1 LNEVISVKEVH
12 REMHNK
18 GRSAGADSHN
28 GLSMKTKARL
38 PAVPN
43 IDGSAKLHLRRLL
56 PKMSAYRPF
65 KTVFRTTNLNCLQ
78 KACKIP
84 IKEAASMVL
93 LTFLDSNSVSNVEF
107 QDKPVRVACAPNTS
121 GLCLALVPT
130 FDEVGTL
137 SVGPGVQSQ
146 MFTVAVG
153 DAPRTVTFD
162 PFSRILPLCHQ
173 LMFLLGIFKVQM
185 EIPKSDSP
193 ATHVRLLQVPS
204 WLSPDATV
212 GYTNGDAH
220 PPMSVAFS
228 SDWEHIIW
236 GETEDRASRTRVLL
250 DLDVSTS
257 GKDDKALH
265 LVAILLHDGD
275 IRLRLEPNLLSAL
288 FVFGR
293 AYGIGVLSAVVAHQ
307 FLSLYLFEI
316 GGEGAK
322 RRPLTR
328 TLQTP
333 LGSVMAAASVLT
345 VTCYLFPSQSMDSPF
360 HYSPMETSVLV
371 ALLGWGCSEAF
382 CAGSR
387 LITLAGSWVL
397 PYIRSLRRV
406 TRPTLP
412 PRSLDYLLVLL
423 FPIPTGLLYLLP
435 RSLFYVFP
443 FVRMLAV
450 EEGSNRLARLLL
462 SLDIATAGFVLMLLF
477 NLPSLLFF
485 NLMTP
490 RPGFLATGLMTPFA
504 NSLLVGGVPHT
515 VLLCSFMQVLP
526 FLLYSRFTRK
536 VTKVQ
541 GQFEIVLFGWM
552 TDHPLYP
559 PALFCLFVLVF
570 LFTR

>member
-1 LNEVISVKEVH
+1 
-12 REMHNK
+12 
-18 GRSAGADSHN
+18 
-28 GLSMKTKARL
+28 
-38 PAVPN
+38 
-43 IDGSAKLHLRRLL
+43 
-56 PKMSAYRPF
+56 MSAYRPF

-84 IKEAASMVL
+84 VKEAASMVL

-146 MFTVAVG
+146 MFSVAVG

-162 PFSRILPLCHQ
+162 PFSRVLPLCHQ
-173 LMFLLGIFKVQM
+173 LLFLLGISKVQM

-212 GYTNGDAH
+212 GYTSVGAH
-220 PPMSVAFS
+220 PPLLVAFS

-236 GETEDRASRTRVLL
+236 GETEVGASRTHVLL

-257 GKDDKALH
+257 VKDDKALH
-265 LVAILLHDGD
+265 LMAILLHDGD
-275 IRLRLEPNLLSAL
+275 IRLTLEPDLLSAL
-288 FVFGR
+288 FVSGR

-307 FLSLYLFEI
+307 FLLLYLFEI
-316 GGEGAK
+316 REERAK
-322 RRPLTR
+322 RRPITR
-328 TLQTP
+328 MLQTP
-333 LGSVMAAASVLT
+333 LGSVLAAASVLT
-345 VTCYLFPSQSMDSPF
+345 VTCYLFPFQSMDSPF
-360 HYSPMETSVLV
+360 HYSPMETSLLV

-382 CAGSR
+382 RTTSR
-387 LITLAGSWVL
+387 LIRLAGSWVL
-397 PYIRSLRRV
+397 PYVRSLQRV

-443 FVRMLAV
+443 FVRMLAA
-450 EEGSNRLARLLL
+450 EEESNRLTHLLL
-462 SLDIATAGFVLMLLF
+462 CLDIATVGFALMLLF
-477 NLPSLLFF
+477 NLPSVLFF
-485 NLMTP
+485 KLMTP

-504 NSLLVGGVPHT
+504 NSLLVGGVPRS
-515 VLLCSFMQVLP
+515 VLLCSFLQVLP

-536 VTKVQ
+536 VTAKM
-541 GQFEIVLFGWM
+541 GQFEILLFGWM
-552 TDHPLYP
+552 TDHPHYP
-559 PALFCLFVLVF
+559 PALFCLFVLAF